1 MEKDVSTVLTSSGYG
16 AISPITPSQVYQTKA
31 GRKSRAPAAQGASK
45 FDSVTLSA
53 PVQDN
58 RFMGLVSKLS
68 QEVRTATTTGDIAA
82 LCQEVADHAYTPDPM
97 SIAARILL
105 LGEGR

>member
-1 MEKDVSTVLTSSGYG
+1 MLTSSGYG
-16 AISPITPSQVYQTKA
+16 AISPIAPPKVYRTKA
-31 GRKSRAPAAQGASK
+31 GRDNRTLAVPGSNNY
-45 FDSVTLSA
+45 DSVTLSA
-53 PVQDN
+53 PTQDS

-82 LCQEVADHAYTPDPM
+82 LRQQVADGQYTPDPM

>member
-1 MEKDVSTVLTSSGYG
+1 MLTPGYS
-16 AISPITPSQVYQTKA
+16 AISPI
-31 GRKSRAPAAQGASK
+31 APAKVYSAKTGRGTRTKISPGSNNY
-45 FDSVTLSA
+45 DSVTLSA
-53 PVQDN
+53 PGQDN

-82 LCQEVADHAYTPDPM
+82 LRQQVADHTYVPDPS

-105 LGEGR
+105 LGEGA

>member
-1 MEKDVSTVLTSSGYG
+1 MLTSISSVTTPKVYG
-16 AISPITPSQVYQTKA
+16 AKTDRGARTQIS
-31 GRKSRAPAAQGASK
+31 QGSSNY
-45 FDSVTLSA
+45 DSVTLSA
-53 PVQDN
+53 PWQDN

-82 LCQEVADHAYTPDPM
+82 LRQQVADHTYTPDPS

-105 LGEGR
+105 LGEGQ